1 MLTMLVRILL
11 TGLALRQ
18 NLKILKKVAKTDDDD
33 EEQQDKNEAAASGI
47 LMFWCI
53 FGFSVLWEKLVEPL
67 VPLIHWVP
75 GYWYVKMGLLAVS
88 AFPQLKVTKFLFKT
102 MLVPALER
110 LHYAP
115 LHGSDG
121 KPTDV
126 TTVGITLVLFL
137 LTAALAVACPPV
149 ASLLPRPGA
158 PRELG
163 PDAFV
168 LVDVNEDDGDD
179 EDKEKEGSRHSRR
192 GSTKSARLS
201 AGSAGAGAGGRGG
214 GGSCGEVSWYD
225 DDLFET
231 GFGDAGM
238 ENRPPKPPPS
248 PARSTIFT
256 FNFDLHAPSAASA
269 SRQFRRMTMAL
280 ERPRNDGALFG
291 GPSSRGRGGSGEQ
304 SPISS
309 PSSSSSSRRRGG
321 SVGARDKS
329 RDRGGAR
336 GGSDRLSAGL
346 PVPPSP
352 PRRRSRSG
360 SAGGGTGRGR
370 GGGVFAS
377 PSRRHRLRTSPSP
390 VKRGGT
396 RYSGGYEDN
405 DNGESKDLDSPITR
419 ARAKQMSSGGS
430 GSGRKPPGN
439 GRSNRSAPSSPEP
452 VLMPPPPPSRGC
464 GSPYVTKRRG
474 TRGAS
479 LLGGGQDVE

>member
-1 MLTMLVRILL
+1 MLVRIFL

-18 NLKILKKVAKTDDDD
+18 NLKILKKLANTDDDD
-33 EEQQDKNEAAASGI
+33 EEQQEKNEAAASGI

-53 FGFSVLWEKLVEPL
+53 FGFSMLWEKLVEPL

-75 GYWYVKMGLLAVS
+75 GYWYLKMGLLAVS

-121 KPTDV
+121 KPADA
-126 TTVGITLVLFL
+126 TTVGITLVMFL

-158 PRELG
+158 ARELG
-163 PDAFV
+163 PDAFA
-168 LVDVNEDDGDD
+168 LVEESEEGEDGGRRSSH
-179 EDKEKEGSRHSRR
+179 GSA
-192 GSTKSARLS
+192 KSARFS
-201 AGSAGAGAGGRGG
+201 AGSAGADGRS
-214 GGSCGEVSWYD
+214 GSGSGSYGEVPWYD

-231 GFGDAGM
+231 GFGDGGM
-238 ENRPPKPPPS
+238 ENRPPKPPPIL
-248 PARSTIFT
+248 ARSTIFN

-269 SRQFRRMTMAL
+269 SRQFRRMTLAL
-280 ERPRNDGALFG
+280 GRPMNNGASFG
-291 GPSSRGRGGSGEQ
+291 GSGSRDRGGSAGQ

-309 PSSSSSSRRRGG
+309 APSSSSSRRRGG
-321 SVGARDKS
+321 SVGARDES
-329 RDRGGAR
+329 RGRGGVC
-336 GGSDRLSAGL
+336 GSSRRQSAGL
-346 PVPPSP
+346 CAPPSP

-360 SAGGGTGRGR
+360 GAN
-370 GGGVFAS
+370 AS
-377 PSRRHRLRTSPSP
+377 VRRICLSPLPSRRHRPRNTPSP
-390 VKRGGT
+390 IKGERTQHSRG
-396 RYSGGYEDN
+396 YDDSDSKY
-405 DNGESKDLDSPITR
+405 GESKELDSPMTR

-430 GSGRKPPGN
+430 ASASKTP
-439 GRSNRSAPSSPEP
+439 GRSSRSHSRSAPSSPEP
-452 VLMPPPPPSRGC
+452 VLVRTSPPPPSRGC

-479 LLGGGQDVE
+479 LLGQGQGDD